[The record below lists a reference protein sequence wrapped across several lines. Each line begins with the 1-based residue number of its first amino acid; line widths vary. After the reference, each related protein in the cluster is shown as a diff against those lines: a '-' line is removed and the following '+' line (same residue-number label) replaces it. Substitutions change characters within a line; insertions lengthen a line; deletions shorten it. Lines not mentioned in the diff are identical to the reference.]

1 MKQKSWIVHKPARG
15 AYDPSCLKLEER
27 ERPRQADGE
36 VLVRTLLL
44 SLDPSS
50 RNWLRLDPASS
61 HSALGVGS
69 VMVGMAVGEVVQSGS
84 GRFCR
89 GDLVQGLWGWEEFS
103 VVRSD
108 ALEKIELPPGVPL
121 ETHLSIFS
129 HIGRAAAVGLLEV
142 GALSP
147 SDTVVVSGAAG
158 ATGSLAAQIAKAL
171 GARVIGIAGGE
182 AKCRRLLDE
191 FGLDGAIDY
200 KSEPLDAAL
209 RRECPDGIDLFFDN
223 VGGATLDAVLENM
236 AVGCRIVVCG
246 AISQYDL
253 ATESEAYGIKNLPL
267 MLIKQ
272 ARMEGFVVSQFEHR
286 YAEFDEV
293 LLDLFTQG
301 KLKHRAHLVDGIE
314 YAAESLNLF
323 FSGAN
328 EGKVMIRVASR

>member
-27 ERPRQADGE
+27 ERASQAGAE

-84 GRFCR
+84 GCFSR

-158 ATGSLAAQIAKAL
+158 ATGSLA
-171 GARVIGIAGGE
+171 
-182 AKCRRLLDE
+182 RRKSMELT
-191 FGLDGAIDY
+191 GLPG
-200 KSEPLDAAL
+200 
-209 RRECPDGIDLFFDN
+209 
-223 VGGATLDAVLENM
+223 
-236 AVGCRIVVCG
+236 
-246 AISQYDL
+246 
-253 ATESEAYGIKNLPL
+253 
-267 MLIKQ
+267 
-272 ARMEGFVVSQFEHR
+272 
-286 YAEFDEV
+286 
-293 LLDLFTQG
+293 
-301 KLKHRAHLVDGIE
+301 
-314 YAAESLNLF
+314 
-323 FSGAN
+323 
-328 EGKVMIRVASR
+328 